1 MMYCKQTQTPYNKL
15 SEEEKHWLMK
25 IAQESKL
32 AKSHVS
38 QRGKT
43 ETRKG
48 LDKFSSVCYSITVIY
63 NTVMSEVQHGRTE

>member
-1 MMYCKQTQTPYNKL
+1 
-15 SEEEKHWLMK
+15 MK

-48 LDKFSSVCYSITVIY
+48 LDKFSSVCYSVTVIY
-63 NTVMSEVQHGRTE
+63 NIVMSEVQHGRTE